1 MWSVGI
7 YVRLSDED
15 RDKKRK
21 TDMSRSIANQIAC
34 IRSYMEMLNS
44 SSIIFTT
51 TNPERRYVRAS
62 NIKPSNNLRLR
73 YFRDITLGSD
83 GEELYQETNSIEIA
97 HAMRKIGIP
106 SADKVEDR

>member
-1 MWSVGI
+1 MQKSGQGQLI
-7 YVRLSDED
+7 FTSHNLRPL
-15 RDKKRK
+15 
-21 TDMSRSIANQIAC
+21 
-34 IRSYMEMLNS
+34 EMLNS
-44 SSIIFTT
+44 SSIVFTT
-51 TNPERRYVRAS
+51 TNPENRYVRAS

-106 SADKVEDR
+106 SVDRVMEDR